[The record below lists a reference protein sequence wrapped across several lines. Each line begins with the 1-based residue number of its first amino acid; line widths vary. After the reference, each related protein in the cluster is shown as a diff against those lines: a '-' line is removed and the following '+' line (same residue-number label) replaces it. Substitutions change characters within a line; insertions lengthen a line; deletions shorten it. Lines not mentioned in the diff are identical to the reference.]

1 MTEASWLW
9 CWRHQERDS
18 QQYQDLKH
26 EFSEL
31 SDVNIDVKNQIV
43 VSLHKANHINVF

>member
-9 CWRHQERDS
+9 CQKHWKRDS
-18 QQYQDLKH
+18 QQYWNLKH

-31 SDVNIDVKNQIV
+31 SDVDIDVENWMY
-43 VSLHKANHINVF
+43 SSF

>member
-9 CWRHQERDS
+9 CWRCQKWDS

-26 EFSEL
+26 KFSEL
-31 SDVNIDVKNQIV
+31 SDVDIDVKNWMYF
-43 VSLHKANHINVF
+43 SL

>member
-9 CWRHQERDS
+9 CRRCQRRDS

-31 SDVNIDVKNQIV
+31 SDVDIDVENWMY
-43 VSLHKANHINVF
+43 SSF